1 MRFCEHSSTF
11 SSDPC
16 ETAYREGQRTVLL
29 FIRSMIRDRKPLEDI
44 AEMSEEQV
52 TEVSADA
59 EVTSL
64 SPMIGAQQS
73 PKRSGATNH

>member
-1 MRFCEHSSTF
+1 MTPEETIELYKEVFTTVQGEQVLEDMGVRFCEHSSTF

-44 AEMSEEQV
+44 ASDE
-52 TEVSADA
+52 
-59 EVTSL
+59 
-64 SPMIGAQQS
+64 
-73 PKRSGATNH
+73 

>member
-1 MRFCEHSSTF
+1 MTPEEVMDLYKEVFTTVQGEQVLEDMGVRFCEHSSTF

-44 AEMSEEQV
+44 AEHE
-52 TEVSADA
+52 
-59 EVTSL
+59 
-64 SPMIGAQQS
+64 
-73 PKRSGATNH
+73 

>member
-1 MRFCEHSSTF
+1 MTPEETIELYKEVFTTVQGEQVLEDMGVRLCEHSSTF

-44 AEMSEEQV
+44 AEHE
-52 TEVSADA
+52 
-59 EVTSL
+59 
-64 SPMIGAQQS
+64 
-73 PKRSGATNH
+73 

>member
-1 MRFCEHSSTF
+1 MTPEETIELYKEVFTTVQGEQVLEDMGVRFCEHSSTF

-44 AEMSEEQV
+44 AEHE
-52 TEVSADA
+52 
-59 EVTSL
+59 
-64 SPMIGAQQS
+64 
-73 PKRSGATNH
+73 